1 MDLPLVRDSRTRT
14 ESRAVVSLL
23 SLRLPPRHLK
33 PYEVSLAPGVESYG
47 MVARYTLG
55 GPFALLGSQP
65 TK

>member
-1 MDLPLVRDSRTRT
+1 M
-14 ESRAVVSLL
+14 SLL